1 MYKIIDTS
9 TSREFYRGE
18 NYNRAAEAFFL
29 IEDAILATNPNFDR
43 TNLCLVNED
52 TGRAV
57 SVVYDPEKDN
67 D

>member
-18 NYNRAAEAFFL
+18 NYNRAAKAFFL
-29 IEDAILATNPNFDR
+29 IEDAILLRNPDFDR
-43 TNLCLVNED
+43 TYLCLVNED
-52 TGRAV
+52 TGRAM